1 MFIKSHSQIH
11 IGGNQESNI
20 KSSIFPLKLSS
31 KLHIQPKYCTFDN
44 ITKINVTSSFNY
56 ISYRLTLFATLVL
69 KGNSFFYSYLKIVS
83 FVAAPASFECFT
95 FFLLRLSDLDD
106 SAIIKFCFEY
116 FAKDVYLSKNVVLK
130 KKPIVKFIL
139 FVHREKKYQEIIK
152 INITKLL
159 I

>member
-1 MFIKSHSQIH
+1 M
-11 IGGNQESNI
+11 
-20 KSSIFPLKLSS
+20 
-31 KLHIQPKYCTFDN
+31 
-44 ITKINVTSSFNY
+44 
-56 ISYRLTLFATLVL
+56 
-69 KGNSFFYSYLKIVS
+69 KIVS

-116 FAKDVYLSKNVVLK
+116 FAKDVYLSKNVVSK